1 MKNFSIL
8 SKHRKLAVFMA
19 TLWLLAAM
27 LTGCGNLSGNKT
39 APPATPPTTKI
50 RLLKINLLFK
60 SGQRWLPSLTFR

>member
-1 MKNFSIL
+1 MKIAWLHFDLCGGPQIANTEKIL
-8 SKHRKLAVFMA
+8 QGMRQ
-19 TLWLLAAM
+19 AAAE
-27 LTGCGNLSGNKT
+27 